1 MSSPFLKVLM
11 VFFLFNFGNTHPI
24 DYRPQHA
31 STVVLV
37 AILGHNV
44 DINANISQWKNSEW
58 FRHSQPRLVERR
70 LERRLRLFR
79 RSCRAKELLHRA
91 NEQGGVFSVSPNN
104 LLLELGW
111 RGSMCRGK

>member
-11 VFFLFNFGNTHPI
+11 VFFLFNFWNTHPI

-37 AILGHNV
+37 AILGHNG
-44 DINANISQWKNSEW
+44 DINADISQWKNSKW
-58 FRHSQPRLVERR
+58 FRNSQPWLVERR

-79 RSCRAKELLHRA
+79 RSRRAKELLHCA
-91 NEQGGVFSVSPNN
+91 NEQGDVFSVFPNN
-104 LLLELGW
+104 
-111 RGSMCRGK
+111 